1 MAVNRD
7 GLTDQ
12 TWTIAIFEK
21 VDRADQENFEI
32 RGPDA
37 DQGNFKI
44 RGPDVD
50 QDFMADRWW
59 PRGPWIP
66 DCEFEFLIL

>member
-7 GLTDQ
+7 GLMDQ
-12 TWTIAIFEK
+12 TWTG
-21 VDRADQENFEI
+21 ADQENFEI

-50 QDFMADRWW
+50 QDFFMTD
-59 PRGPWIP
+59 
-66 DCEFEFLIL
+66 L

>member
-50 QDFMADRWW
+50 QDFMADR
-59 PRGPWIP
+59 
-66 DCEFEFLIL
+66 